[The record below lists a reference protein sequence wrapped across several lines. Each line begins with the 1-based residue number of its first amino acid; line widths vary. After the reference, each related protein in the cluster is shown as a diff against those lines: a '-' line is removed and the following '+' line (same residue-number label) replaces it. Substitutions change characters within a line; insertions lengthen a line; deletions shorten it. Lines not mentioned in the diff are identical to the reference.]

1 MTKLEFLK
9 GRTLITQNDVSF
21 LLNDNKQIQ
30 IHYLINDEPNT
41 IQCSLDFIKD
51 ACIKQLNLTDKD
63 IHLKY
68 AINNALS
75 KYQSYWGYREDLQR
89 AIVEVVFKVIANEI

>member
-41 IQCSLDFIKD
+41 IQCSLDFVKD
-51 ACIKQLNLTDKD
+51 ACIKQLTLTNVGCSYSEKQVDDAYDKGFKD
-63 IHLKY
+63 AMVK
-68 AINNALS
+68 
-75 KYQSYWGYREDLQR
+75 YRE
-89 AIVEVVFKVIANEI
+89 